1 MYNNLIDREM
11 LTILCA
17 KSVGMA
23 YGDNLHRGKYSSR
36 LYK

>member
-1 MYNNLIDREM
+1 MRNELKYREK

-23 YGDNLHRGKYSSR
+23 YGDGLHRGNKGSR
-36 LYK
+36 LQ